1 MQMKEIITVSGTSNA
16 EYEEKRSQFICVLS
30 HVETAEEAVEL
41 INRIKKENYEARHNC
56 WAYLLKDGS
65 KRFSDDGEPQG
76 TAGLPMLDVLEKSGI
91 TDVVA
96 VVTRYFG
103 GILLGAG
110 GLVRAYS
117 KAVSMA
123 VSEARLCRMLPC
135 NIFTLRC
142 TYSDLTGVKRLIE
155 ASKGEIGDIMYDDG
169 VTLYI
174 SMPKEEVESFTDK
187 LTEFSAG
194 RLVINITGEEPRP
207 IPVER

>member
-1 MQMKEIITVSGTSNA
+1 MKEIITVSGMSNA

-41 INRIKKENYEARHNC
+41 INRVKKENYEARHNC

-76 TAGLPMLDVLEKSGI
+76 TAGLPMLDVLEKSDI

-123 VSEARLCRMLPC
+123 VNEAQLCKMLPC
-135 NIFTLRC
+135 P
-142 TYSDLTGVKRLIE
+142 
-155 ASKGEIGDIMYDDG
+155 GDPWCI
-169 VTLYI
+169 
-174 SMPKEEVESFTDK
+174 
-187 LTEFSAG
+187 
-194 RLVINITGEEPRP
+194 
-207 IPVER
+207 

>member
-1 MQMKEIITVSGTSNA
+1 MKEIVTVSGSAAA
-16 EYEEKRSQFICVLS
+16 EYEEKRSQFICALYHIES
-30 HVETAEEAVEL
+30 AEEAVDI

-65 KRFSDDGEPQG
+65 KRVSDDGEPQG

-123 VSEARLCRMLPC
+123 VSEAQLCKMLPC
-135 NIFTLRC
+135 VVFTLRI
-142 TYSDLTGVKRLIE
+142 TYSDLTGIKRLIE
-155 ASKGEIGDIMYDDG
+155 ASSGEINDTAYDDG
-169 VTLYI
+169 VTLTV
-174 SMPKEEVESFTDK
+174 SMPAEETDK
-187 LTEFSAG
+187 FKADLTEFSAG
-194 RLVINITGEEPRP
+194 RLGIAVTGEEPRP
-207 IPVER
+207 IPIKR

>member
-1 MQMKEIITVSGTSNA
+1 MKEIITVSGSASA
-16 EYEEKRSQFICVLS
+16 EYEEKRSQFICVLC
-30 HVETAEEAVEL
+30 HVESAEEATEI

-123 VSEARLCRMLPC
+123 VNEAQLCRMLPC
-135 NIFTLRC
+135 SIFTLRC

-155 ASKGEIGDIMYDDG
+155 ASKGDINDIQYDDG
-169 VTLYI
+169 VSLTV
-174 SMPKEEVESFTDK
+174 SMPKEEVEAFSDK

-194 RLVINITGEEPRP
+194 RLEIKITGEEPRP